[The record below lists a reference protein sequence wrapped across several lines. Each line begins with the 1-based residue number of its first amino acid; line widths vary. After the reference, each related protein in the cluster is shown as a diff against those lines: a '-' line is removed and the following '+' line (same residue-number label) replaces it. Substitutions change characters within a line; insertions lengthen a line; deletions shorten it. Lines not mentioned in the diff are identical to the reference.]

1 MLGIINALMCVCRT
15 LTIVLLVLLVLG
27 TTYEAIIENRQK
39 RREKSRA
46 NNNEMEAPN
55 KVGSPLNKITT
66 TVQVAMDQDKQNF
79 NNSRSDISSADSFQG
94 NL

>member
-1 MLGIINALMCVCRT
+1 
-15 LTIVLLVLLVLG
+15 
-27 TTYEAIIENRQK
+27 
-39 RREKSRA
+39 
-46 NNNEMEAPN
+46 MEAPN

-94 NL
+94 NAQGKKSINFKFV